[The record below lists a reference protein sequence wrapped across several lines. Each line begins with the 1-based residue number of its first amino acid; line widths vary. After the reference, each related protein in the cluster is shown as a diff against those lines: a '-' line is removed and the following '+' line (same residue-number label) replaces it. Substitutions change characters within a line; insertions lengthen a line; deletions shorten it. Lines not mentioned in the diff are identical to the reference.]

1 MKKILLGLCLLST
14 VAYSKCLVQPNQIE
28 EVAQKIE
35 WQDEEGQAQN
45 TALIQSTA
53 EGSLSGEDSATEI
66 DYEAFI
72 RPDADGVFQILP
84 IPLFLIEM
92 KHSRDSIYICA
103 HIESE
108 DEAKN
113 EILIYFLRHG
123 NIKTIIPKP
132 IPFMSLKNFFWNNLR
147 RTPLVLAAVP
157 LQVYETLQNT
167 AMNLIS
173 DITKV
178 GVDRVRIK
186 GRQIELYSGGDP
198 AQFDTYVI
206 KKVIDF

>member
-14 VAYSKCLVQPNQIE
+14 VSYSKCLVQPNQIE